1 MNPIVIRLHHA
12 LEHARGVGEMGM
24 TEAAWVIWEGLYEG
38 LTRDIPGLFGLVT
51 ARAEAQIRRLACLYA
66 LLDPSGIVDVPH
78 LKAALAVWRYAED
91 SARYIFGDATGN
103 PVADTIMTHLRQS
116 PDGLTRK
123 EITVDVF
130 RGNKSRK
137 EISAALHLLEEAEM
151 VRQEK
156 IQTDGPGRPEE
167 RWLAVTN

>member
-1 MNPIVIRLHHA
+1 
-12 LEHARGVGEMGM
+12 MGM

-123 EITVDVF
+123 EIIEDVF
-130 RGNKSRK
+130 QRHKSSK
-137 EISAALHLLEEAEM
+137 EISLALRLLDDAGM
-151 VRQEK
+151 ARKEK
-156 IQTDGPGRPEE
+156 IQTKGRPIEK
-167 RWLAVTN
+167 LYAA